1 MLALDLL
8 GRMTDS
14 MMHKRYETKED
25 FYQQLCISLFA
36 VLIDSFIAKRSANF
50 LSSAL
55 PRSDRSHELTS
66 FNGSFGNGK
75 ATTSQPAGI
84 ATALVSLIIDFLQ
97 MIEINNADNRSVN
110 DHSRQMRTRV

>member
-8 GRMTDS
+8 GRMTDN
-14 MMHKRYETKED
+14 MMHKRYETRED

-36 VLIDSFIAKRSANF
+36 VLIDSFIAKPSSNF

-55 PRSDRSHELTS
+55 PRSDRSHELIS

-84 ATALVSLIIDFLQ
+84 AAALVSLIIDFLQ
-97 MIEINNADNRSVN
+97 MIEINNADNRSAN
-110 DHSRQMRTRV
+110 DNRQMRTKV